1 MLTLLASSN
10 LELLARWGESV
21 FGMSSSTVTTNSLRQ
36 TKYKIHKIKPDLLL
50 LDYNLLGPDQQKD
63 ILEIAIS
70 APQTKILLFSPMLPD
85 NVEWAL
91 FRSGIRGCCDL
102 TMRAEQIRYAV
113 KAILK
118 GELWIRRSLTGFMLD
133 ELVEVSMEK
142 ERIESAIHDL
152 LSNLTRREYEIAMLV
167 GHGESNKCIAN
178 RLDITERT
186 VKAHL
191 TEIFRKL
198 QISDRIKLAL
208 MMKDTVSALKPSQTN
223 QLYNDPSYFA

>member
-1 MLTLLASSN
+1 MLTLLACSN
-10 LELLARWGESV
+10 TELLARWEESV
-21 FGMSSSTVTTNSLRQ
+21 FGMSSTVITNSLRQ
-36 TKYKIHKIKPDLLL
+36 TKDKIHKIKPDLLL

-63 ILEIAIS
+63 VLEIAATI
-70 APQTKILLFSPMLPD
+70 PQTKILLFSPKLPD
-85 NVEWAL
+85 NVEWTL

-102 TMRAEQIRYAV
+102 AMKPEQINNAI

-118 GELWIRRSLTGFMLD
+118 GELWIRRSLTSFMLD
-133 ELVEVSMEK
+133 ELVEVSIEK

-152 LSNLTRREYEIAMLV
+152 LSNLTKREYEIAMLV
-167 GHGESNKCIAN
+167 GHGESNKRIAN

-208 MMKDTVSALKPSQTN
+208 MMKDTVSALKPPQAS
-223 QLYNDPSYFA
+223 QLYDDPSYFA

>member
-1 MLTLLASSN
+1 MLTLFACSN
-10 LELLARWGESV
+10 AELLTRWEKSV
-21 FGMSSSTVTTNSLRQ
+21 FGMSSTATASSLKQ
-36 TKYKIHKIKPDLLL
+36 IKEKIQKLKPDILL
-50 LDYNLLGPDQQKD
+50 LDYLILGPDQQKD
-63 ILEIAIS
+63 VLEIAIL
-70 APQTKILLFSPMLPD
+70 APRTKILLFSPKLSD
-85 NVEWAL
+85 NVEWTL
-91 FRSGIRGCCDL
+91 FKSGIQGCCEL
-102 TMRAEQIRYAV
+102 TMPAEQISYAI

-118 GELWIRRSLTGFMLD
+118 GELWIRRSLTSFMLD

-152 LSNLTRREYEIAMLV
+152 LSNLTKREYEIAMLV
-167 GHGESNKCIAN
+167 GHGESNKRIAN

-208 MMKDTVSALKPSQTN
+208 MMKDTVSAIKPSHTN
-223 QLYNDPSYFA
+223 QPFNHPSYFA

>member
-10 LELLARWGESV
+10 LELLARWEGSV
-21 FGMSSSTVTTNSLRQ
+21 FGMSSTAMANSLRQ
-36 TKYKIHKIKPDLLL
+36 TKDKIHKIKPDLLL

-63 ILEIAIS
+63 VLEIVIS
-70 APQTKILLFSPMLPD
+70 APQTKILLFSPTLPD
-85 NVEWAL
+85 NVEWTL
-91 FRSGIRGCCDL
+91 FKSGIRGCCDL
-102 TMRAEQIRYAV
+102 TMHTEQIRYAI
-113 KAILK
+113 KAVLK
-118 GELWIRRSLTGFMLD
+118 GELWIRRSLTSFMLD

-152 LSNLTRREYEIAMLV
+152 LSNLTKREYEIAMLV
-167 GHGESNKCIAN
+167 GHGESNKRIAN

-208 MMKDTVSALKPSQTN
+208 MMKDTVSSLKLSQTS
-223 QLYNDPSYFA
+223 QLYNDPSCFT